1 MEIFRCRKLHL
12 RFVQRVS
19 CQLKVE
25 KHLPKK
31 KKSRHKSAELG
42 QRNRPDAFKTIKP
55 DFGLGKNHKIKF
67 SLLRKMSKRNNWGE
81 SDSNQ
86 RLGSMNWELGQM
98 CALYSDGDIVATAIG
113 ERFTFQ
119 ILANKRVYVKDVDIS
134 NRGLNIE
141 ISEEMENIMSLEEK
155 IRDLEER
162 NRQITEALLNI
173 QQNQDE

>member
-1 MEIFRCRKLHL
+1 
-12 RFVQRVS
+12 
-19 CQLKVE
+19 
-25 KHLPKK
+25 
-31 KKSRHKSAELG
+31 
-42 QRNRPDAFKTIKP
+42 
-55 DFGLGKNHKIKF
+55 
-67 SLLRKMSKRNNWGE
+67 
-81 SDSNQ
+81 
-86 RLGSMNWELGQM
+86 M

-134 NRGLNIE
+134 NRGLDIQ